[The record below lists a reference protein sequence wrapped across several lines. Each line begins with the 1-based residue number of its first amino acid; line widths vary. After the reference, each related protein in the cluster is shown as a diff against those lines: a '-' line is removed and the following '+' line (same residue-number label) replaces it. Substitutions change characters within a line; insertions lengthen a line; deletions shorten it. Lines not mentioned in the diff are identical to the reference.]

1 MPDTGARLP
10 SPAVS
15 GFTFPVEAGH
25 VLLFARALGD
35 PNPAYADPGVAADG
49 LAGGLVAPPT
59 FTMAADHFEPGYS
72 RRPQPGVPWF
82 GSGALASGVDGDGAA
97 STHGFHAEQRFT
109 YHRHVRPGDVLA
121 VQTRPGERW
130 ERDGRRGGRMRF
142 SEQIT
147 EYVDPTGS
155 TAVTAVWVSCLVE
168 HLTTGPAREPD
179 PEPGT
184 ITAVASGPTV
194 PAQAPLPIVAGRG
207 PLRLGEV
214 AVGDRFDQVVV
225 DDLTRTQIVQY
236 AGASGD
242 FHPLHHDEVHARHR
256 GYPGIFAHGMLT
268 MGVTGR
274 ALTDLVGDARLLGF
288 GARFTAP
295 VWPGDV
301 LRTEIEV
308 REIDA
313 TAIEPTV
320 DLALRTTNQHGDR
333 VLDATATARL
343 DR

>member
-1 MPDTGARLP
+1 
-10 SPAVS
+10 VS

-35 PNPAYADPGVAADG
+35 PNPAYADPGAAADRP
-49 LAGGLVAPPT
+49 AGGLVAPPT
-59 FTMAADHFEPGYS
+59 FTMAADHFEPGYG

-82 GSGALASGVDGDGAA
+82 GSGSEPTGTPTGVDGDGATA
-97 STHGFHAEQRFT
+97 VHGFHAEQRFT
-109 YHRHVRPGDVLA
+109 YHRHLRPGDVLA
-121 VQTRPGERW
+121 VQTRPGDRW
-130 ERDGRRGGRMRF
+130 EKDGRRGGRMRF

-147 EYVDPTGS
+147 EYVDATGA
-155 TAVTAVWVSCLVE
+155 TAVTAVWVSCTVE
-168 HLTTGPAREPD
+168 HITTGPAREPD
-179 PEPGT
+179 PAPGAINGT
-184 ITAVASGPTV
+184 PSGPTV
-194 PAQAPLPIVAGRG
+194 PVRAPMPIGTGRG
-207 PLRLGEV
+207 PLRIDEL

-268 MGVTGR
+268 MGLTGR
-274 ALTDLVGDARLLGF
+274 ALTDLVGDARLLDY
-288 GARFTAP
+288 GARFVAP

-308 REIDA
+308 RAVDA
-313 TAIEPTV
+313 TAIEPSV
-320 DLALRTTNQHGDR
+320 DLALHTTNQHGDV
-333 VLDATATARL
+333 VLTATAAARV